1 MTKIQRIL
9 DTIESYTLTNGEKML
24 VYRGLMLVLGE
35 YNELTED
42 GDMDAIQNFLA
53 LRSTG
58 RMRDY

>member
-1 MTKIQRIL
+1 MTKIQKIL
-9 DTIESYTLTNGEKML
+9 DTIESYTLTNQEKML
-24 VYRGLMLVLGE
+24 VYRGVMLVLGDH
-35 YNELTED
+35 NELIKE